1 MDKDNL
7 TFELRLNLMK
17 SFFEFF
23 FKLAFL
29 LYKAKELLKGMALY
43 KIEEEKDEKHIAQLR
58 WEVQIK
64 SILKTI

>member
-7 TFELRLNLMK
+7 T
-17 SFFEFF
+17 F

-29 LYKAKELLKGMALY
+29 LYKAKQLLKGMALY